1 MSKVENKAAI
11 SAINSFFSSRAFTTY
26 RTAGE
31 GQAISA
37 TPLYHFYP
45 SQTLRHSP
53 GNYCGDL
60 ASAHIQQPDSNREP
74 LVSERKSLTTKEAGA
89 YNFTKSKNS
98 STGAFHIFKTAQIA
112 QSITFVFKFK
122 SSLILF
128 AIGRKI
134 HVFNRWDYK
143 TKKILDDI
151 KLDFKSKY
159 GNTFKRYLIFFHF
172 L

>member
-98 STGAFHIFKTAQIA
+98 STGAFHIFKTTNRAEHHICIQI
-112 QSITFVFKFK
+112 QIKFNP
-122 SSLILF
+122 ICH
-128 AIGRKI
+128 R
-134 HVFNRWDYK
+134 
-143 TKKILDDI
+143 TKNSCFQQMGLQNQK
-151 KLDFKSKY
+151 DF
-159 GNTFKRYLIFFHF
+159 R
-172 L
+172 